1 LPWSDIEL
9 ERKNPLGSWEQT
21 ISTFLHVFRLDSI
34 KSKILVFALLGT
46 LVPSL
51 TMGWLYYV
59 YNKRFLQ
66 GKITQEMLNVTA
78 RTVQEVD
85 SWLKECFYDIRIFST
100 SYEVSENLEKTLR
113 ANDAATDEARALDRL
128 KDYLNSVRKRFNDYE
143 ELLVFD
149 PGGQQ
154 LATTAELASAVNLP
168 PDWRNRA
175 TKNQGVVG
183 DTYWDDVLGTVV
195 MTIAVPITAANG
207 RFLGVFAAKLNFR
220 RIEEILK
227 SLPLGKTGEVY
238 LITQDGTLIIISQP
252 IPLSFM
258 KTKLTAETTEAL
270 LEKEGLLLEYRD
282 YQGKDVVGTL
292 KRMPHS
298 HWGVVAATHKEE
310 AYAQIARLQ
319 GMTVLMVTGLL
330 LGIGLIAYLLGLI
343 IVRPLDRLTDGVA
356 KVAGGDLEVDLPIY
370 SRGEVGY
377 MTEVFNNMVA
387 RLRQGREEL
396 AAINKTLREKN
407 TELEEISVTDALT
420 GLYNRKHL
428 METLPHELARAQR
441 YSHPFS
447 VLMIDIDHFKK
458 HNDTYG
464 HLVGDRTLA
473 RMASIFTE
481 SVRSVD
487 YVARYGG
494 EEFLIMLP
502 ETSLEDALSAAERIR
517 TRVAEEAFGDDGE
530 KVRITV
536 SIGVADFPED
546 GDTWESI
553 IASAD
558 AVLYQAKQRGRNRVV
573 SCERRAGK
581 KGKEK
586 SFMIH

>member
-1 LPWSDIEL
+1 
-9 ERKNPLGSWEQT
+9 
-21 ISTFLHVFRLDSI
+21 
-34 KSKILVFALLGT
+34 
-46 LVPSL
+46 
-51 TMGWLYYV
+51 
-59 YNKRFLQ
+59 
-66 GKITQEMLNVTA
+66 
-78 RTVQEVD
+78 
-85 SWLKECFYDIRIFST
+85 
-100 SYEVSENLEKTLR
+100 
-113 ANDAATDEARALDRL
+113 
-128 KDYLNSVRKRFNDYE
+128 
-143 ELLVFD
+143 
-149 PGGQQ
+149 
-154 LATTAELASAVNLP
+154 
-168 PDWRNRA
+168 
-175 TKNQGVVG
+175 
-183 DTYWDDVLGTVV
+183 
-195 MTIAVPITAANG
+195 
-207 RFLGVFAAKLNFR
+207 
-220 RIEEILK
+220 
-227 SLPLGKTGEVY
+227 
-238 LITQDGTLIIISQP
+238 
-252 IPLSFM
+252 
-258 KTKLTAETTEAL
+258 
-270 LEKEGLLLEYRD
+270 
-282 YQGKDVVGTL
+282 
-292 KRMPHS
+292 
-298 HWGVVAATHKEE
+298 
-310 AYAQIARLQ
+310 
-319 GMTVLMVTGLL
+319 MVTGLL

-343 IVRPLDRLTDGVA
+343 IVRPLDRLTDGAA
-356 KVAGGDLEVDLPIY
+356 KVAAGDLEVGLPIY

-517 TRVAEEAFGDDGE
+517 ARVAKEAFGDDGS

-536 SIGVADFPED
+536 SIGVAGFPED
-546 GDTWESI
+546 GDTSESI

-573 SCERRAGK
+573 SCERGAAK